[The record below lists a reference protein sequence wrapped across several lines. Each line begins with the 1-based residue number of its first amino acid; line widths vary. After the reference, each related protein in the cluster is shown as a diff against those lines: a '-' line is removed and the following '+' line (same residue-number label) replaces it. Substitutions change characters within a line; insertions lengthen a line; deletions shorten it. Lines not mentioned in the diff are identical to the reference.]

1 MIRPP
6 PRSTRPDTLFPTR
19 RSSDL
24 STKLMLTLRDKP
36 KYVLHYRL
44 LKLYVQLGL
53 QVTKIHRVMRF
64 RQYPFMKEFI
74 LHNTALRA
82 KATSDFEKDLYK
94 LMRSEEHK
102 SELQSLMRLTYAV
115 FCLKK
120 KTH

>member
-82 KATSDFEKDLYK
+82 KATSDFEKYLYK
-94 LMRSEEHK
+94 LMRSEERSVGKGYDSTCRSGWSRYH
-102 SELQSLMRLTYAV
+102 
-115 FCLKK
+115 
-120 KTH
+120 

>member
-94 LMRSEEHK
+94 LMKSEERRVGTEGVSTCRYRCK
-102 SELQSLMRLTYAV
+102 PYTN
-115 FCLKK
+115 KK
-120 KTH
+120 K